1 MDLQPIQPD
10 KWMKSRTEIIGGNIG
25 LNFFTCEHSLNR
37 QQFVEMLSFD
47 SKIS

>member
-10 KWMKSRTEIIGGNIG
+10 KWMESRTENIGGNIG
-25 LNFFTCEHSLNR
+25 LNFFTREPSLNR

-47 SKIS
+47 SKKS